1 MFERHSLFHCH
12 YLSHSVQQNLESR
25 LGLRESRFDITSL
38 GQTGTKE
45 VVATKP
51 DCLKSLVSRTK
62 NCTWTHRR
70 DSSWWLIG
78 SYVPFFEIKKLK
90 MTRRRR
96 KNKRNWAKWLKS
108 WVLQRQAQGAF
119 PVFYGFLFFTDWLT
133 WTANQNTRS
142 NGQKLTDYRAEQ
154 HIISASAQVNSNTTC
169 ISFFAAW
176 YQTKLAQFLFFMT
189 TKINFFFQ
197 YLEHMQHLGPRTLSD
212 GLIIGQLGPICF
224 ISWSFVVV
232 MSALYRIYSN
242 HGYVTL
248 LRLIIC
254 WIYTFCTFNV
264 VQTPSL
270 IVC

>member
-1 MFERHSLFHCH
+1 MFERHSSFHCH
-12 YLSHSVQQNLESR
+12 YLNHSVQQNLESR

-38 GQTGTKE
+38 VQTGTKE

-78 SYVPFFEIKKLK
+78 SYVPFFETKRLK

-96 KNKRNWAKWLKS
+96 KIRRNWAKWLKS
-108 WVLQRQAQGAF
+108 WVLQRLKALFLSFTVFCSSLIGLHEPPIRILAQMAKN
-119 PVFYGFLFFTDWLT
+119 LQT
-133 WTANQNTRS
+133 TALNNIS
-142 NGQKLTDYRAEQ
+142 FQ
-154 HIISASAQVNSNTTC
+154 HRCRINSNTTC
-169 ISFFAAW
+169 VSFFAAW
-176 YQTKLAQFLFFMT
+176 YQTKLAQFLFFRT
-189 TKINFFFQ
+189 TKMTFFFQ
-197 YLEHMQHLGPRTLSD
+197 YLEHMQHLGPRTLTD
-212 GLIIGQLGPICF
+212 GPTIGQLGPICF

-232 MSALYRIYSN
+232 ISTLYRIYSN

-248 LRLIIC
+248 LRFIIC
-254 WIYTFCTFNV
+254 WIYTFCTFYV